1 MWCETQSN
9 GTVKYCERY
18 TDPLT
23 NKVRRITV
31 TMPKANNQNK
41 NKAQRILNA
50 KIDNALK
57 NLKCTDITLSELLN
71 VYITNQKL
79 TCKLSTTSRNERI
92 INSTIKLLGTD
103 VIVDNL
109 TSQYLNE
116 QLLNSG
122 KPISTLN
129 TYITRFRAMLNW
141 GYKND
146 YHDNY
151 KLITKLEL
159 FKDTEQGLE
168 TTDKYLEQ
176 DEINR
181 LLEYISDQGLWHWYY
196 ATNML
201 LLTGMRS
208 GELIALKDK
217 DVDLKNNVIH
227 VTKTYDSINKV
238 VTTPKTDNSVR
249 DIHIQPELAL
259 LIKKCRLWR
268 KQMLLSKGFKSDL
281 FLPDI
286 HTGSYMSYMAYNK
299 FLRETTERELDH
311 RITPHKLR
319 HTHASLLAEAGMTPD
334 QIARRLGHSHS
345 DVTQDIY
352 IHVTKKVIE
361 NDNAMI
367 DSIILIS

>member
-1 MWCETQSN
+1 
-9 GTVKYCERY
+9 
-18 TDPLT
+18 
-23 NKVRRITV
+23 
-31 TMPKANNQNK
+31 MPKESPQNR

-50 KIDNALK
+50 KIDDALK
-57 NLKCTDITLSELLN
+57 NLKCSKITLSELLDI
-71 VYITNQKL
+71 YITNQKL
-79 TCKLSTTSRNERI
+79 TYKLSTTSRNERI
-92 INSTIKLLGTD
+92 IKSVIKLLGAD

-122 KPISTLN
+122 KPVSTLN

-151 KLITKLEL
+151 RLLSKLEL
-159 FKDTEQGLE
+159 IKDTSPSESTE
-168 TTDKYLEQ
+168 DKYLEPS
-176 DEINR
+176 EINM
-181 LLEYISDQGLWHWYY
+181 LLDYISDQGLWHWYY

-201 LLTGMRS
+201 LLTGMRC
-208 GELIALKDK
+208 GELIALSDK
-217 DVDLKNNVIH
+217 DVDLKNCVIH
-227 VTKTYDSINKV
+227 VSKTYDYINKV

-259 LIKKCRLWR
+259 SIKKCRIWR
-268 KQMLLSKGFKSDL
+268 RQMLLEKGFKSTL

-286 HTGSYMSYMAYNK
+286 HSGSYMSYTAFNK
-299 FLRETTERELDH
+299 FISETTERELKH
-311 RITPHKLR
+311 RITLHKLR
-319 HTHASLLAEAGMTPD
+319 HTHASLLAESGMTPD

-352 IHVTKKVIE
+352 IHATRKVIE
-361 NDNAMI
+361 NDNVML
-367 DSIILIS
+367 DSINLIS

>member
-31 TMPKANNQNK
+31 TMPKATNQNK

-57 NLKCTDITLSELLN
+57 DLKCTDITLSELLN
-71 VYITNQKL
+71 IYITNQKL

-92 INSTIKLLGTD
+92 INSMIKLLGAD

-151 KLITKLEL
+151 KLLTKLEL
-159 FKDTEQGLE
+159 FKDTDQRTE
-168 TTDKYLEQ
+168 TTDKYLEP

-181 LLEYISDQGLWHWYY
+181 LLEYITDQGLWHWYY

-259 LIKKCRLWR
+259 LVKKCRLWR
-268 KQMLLSKGFKSDL
+268 RQMLLSKGFKSGL

-361 NDNAMI
+361 NDNAIM